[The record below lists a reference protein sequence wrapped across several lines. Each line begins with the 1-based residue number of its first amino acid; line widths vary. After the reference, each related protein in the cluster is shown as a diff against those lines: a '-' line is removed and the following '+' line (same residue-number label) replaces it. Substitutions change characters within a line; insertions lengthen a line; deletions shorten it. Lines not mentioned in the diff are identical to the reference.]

1 MSFQCDLEFGHFYQ
15 ILLNFVLVRR
25 MIDSETLPK
34 REVSYPNMINI
45 IEKWVG
51 YLHNIDREISCIAAK
66 KLGETKDKVVIPE

>member
-1 MSFQCDLEFGHFYQ
+1 
-15 ILLNFVLVRR
+15 